1 MVMDPAGAGLGAG
14 MGAGMGAGADSM
26 MGGGDLPD
34 SATTTGP
41 PVPEMEL
48 PRVGEA
54 DPVQRHRHSNWKT

>member
-1 MVMDPAGAGLGAG
+1 MVLIPAGAGLGA
-14 MGAGMGAGADSM
+14 GAGADSM

-41 PVPEMEL
+41 PVPELEL

-54 DPVQRHRHSNWKT
+54 DPVQQHTL

>member
-1 MVMDPAGAGLGAG
+1 MVLDPAGAGLGA
-14 MGAGMGAGADSM
+14 GAGADSM

-41 PVPEMEL
+41 PVPELEL

-54 DPVQRHRHSNWKT
+54 DPVQTLKWEKTQSGK

>member
-1 MVMDPAGAGLGAG
+1 MVLDPAGAGLGA
-14 MGAGMGAGADSM
+14 GAGADSM

-41 PVPEMEL
+41 PVPELEL

-54 DPVQRHRHSNWKT
+54 DAVQQHRL